1 MTDIELPREDP
12 VKRIRYGRITA
23 IVTAGALALTAC
35 GNDPA
40 TSSGSDN
47 GGDAAATSDLSGKI
61 AGSGATS
68 QESAQEAWIAK
79 FGETN
84 PDVDLSYDPTGSG
97 AGRKAFLDGGA
108 DFAGSDSAMKD
119 EERTSAKE
127 RCAGGDAYE
136 LPLYISPIAVVYN
149 LPAVKSLQLSP
160 STVAKIFDGKIT
172 KWNDPAIAADNPES
186 AASLPDSGI
195 TPINRS
201 DESGTTAN
209 FTDYLVKTAKADWP
223 YESSGNWP
231 KQGTQSAQGTSGV
244 VQAVQGGEG
253 TIAYADHSKAGNLGV
268 AKIKVGD
275 AYVEPTAKG
284 AAKVVAESPKVEGLP
299 EHDLALDLKRDTTTA
314 DTYPLLL
321 VSYIIVCS
329 KYDDAAQGA
338 LVKAYVSYITSA
350 DGQKVAAE
358 EAGSA
363 PISDSLRTEVEAA
376 LGTIA

>member
-1 MTDIELPREDP
+1 

-23 IVTAGALALTAC
+23 IVAAGALALTAC

-40 TSSGSDN
+40 PSGSDS
-47 GGDAAATSDLSGKI
+47 GGDTAAASDLTGTL

-68 QESAQEAWIAK
+68 QESAQNAWIAK
-79 FGETN
+79 FSEAN
-84 PDVDLSYDPTGSG
+84 PDVDLSYDPVGSG
-97 AGRKAFLDGGA
+97 GGRKAFLDGGA
-108 DFAGSDSAMKD
+108 AFAGSDSAMKD
-119 EERTSAKE
+119 EERTSAKD
-127 RCAGGDAYE
+127 RCGGGDAYE

-149 LPAVKSLQLSP
+149 LPSLKELQLSP
-160 STVAKIFDGKIT
+160 ATVAKIFDGKIT
-172 KWNDPAIAADNPES
+172 KWNDAAIAADNPG
-186 AASLPDSGI
+186 AQLPDSGI

-253 TIAYADHSKAGNLGV
+253 TIAYADHSKAGSLGV
-268 AKIKVGD
+268 AKIKVGEKF
-275 AYVEPTAKG
+275 VEPTAEG
-284 AAKVVAESPKVEGLP
+284 AAKVVEESPKVEGLP
-299 EHDLALDLKRDTTTA
+299 EHDLALDLKRDGTTHGS
-314 DTYPLLL
+314 YPLLL

-329 KYDDAAQGA
+329 KYDDAAQGK
-338 LVKAYVSYITSA
+338 LVKAYVTYIASA
-350 DGQKVAAE
+350 DGQKIAAD

-363 PISDSLRTEVEAA
+363 PISDSLRTEVDAA